1 MANLV
6 KISLWGRR
14 DWCKNQYNCN
24 ILEGERE
31 NSKQKE
37 KKGFGRIMEIL
48 LVLGGTNMGIHFD
61 INHSGYF
68 SFGVLQFSIKKNFLK
83 L

>member
-1 MANLV
+1 
-6 KISLWGRR
+6 
-14 DWCKNQYNCN
+14 
-24 ILEGERE
+24 
-31 NSKQKE
+31 
-37 KKGFGRIMEIL
+37 MEIL